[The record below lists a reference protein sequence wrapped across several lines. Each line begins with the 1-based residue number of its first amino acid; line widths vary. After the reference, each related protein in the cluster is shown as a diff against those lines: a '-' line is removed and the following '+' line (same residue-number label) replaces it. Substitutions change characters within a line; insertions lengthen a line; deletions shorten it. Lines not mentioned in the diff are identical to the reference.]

1 MSVDMSEDDVLFV
14 RGEDFSPDDWD
25 DSKLVHAYD
34 KTMKDVKK
42 KLMQDMG
49 IRSLE
54 SQDTKT
60 DKPNKKTKPKKQTKQ
75 SKKWVVGG
83 QCRCIYSADGEWY
96 EASILKIFPEK
107 GTCLLRYAG
116 YKTEEEV
123 SLDSLLPS
131 AGPKARKVQEA
142 KAVLEGEETNGY
154 DVDYSDEGATSRDF
168 KNSKYRLPK
177 NSLNSSIPPLF
188 NPSSGLPPFVGSLA
202 SPSMPSF
209 MPPVPMCLSQS
220 VSEDSEAV
228 SAMLMSWYMSG
239 YHTGYYQGLK
249 DARSNQSSGATQRVQ
264 PFITKEYVF
273 VTGYEIR
280 FTFDECVTFQTS
292 VFGRFEIPQC
302 GFTVINMS
310 VRTSYSNRRKDTFQ
324 FITQTR
330 HKIFYPRVVTRADY
344 IPQACRHYFLWKNLD
359 QLLDHLRQIH
369 YSKHSFCRVYTLST
383 QGETPSRY
391 MTTARRIHMHDHVLP
406 PLPSG
411 RYRLVIGRVQAA
423 FSLDHKAVQDK
434 NRDFFVVR
442 IFDIFRHS
450 FFKML
455 CQMPAP
461 YRHLLPHAGSYL
473 VVDHNCDCRTK
484 CPTVHDNIRA
494 VEYII

>member
-1 MSVDMSEDDVLFV
+1 MDVIEAKGVCMNKEVWRKWKCLKKYVLFV

-83 QCRCIYSADGEWY
+83 QCRCLYSADDEWY
-96 EASILKIFPEK
+96 EASILKIFPDK
-107 GTCLLRYAG
+107 GTCLVRYAG

-142 KAVLEGEETNGY
+142 KAILEGGETNGY
-154 DVDYSDEGATSRDF
+154 DVDHSDEGATSRDF
-168 KNSKYRLPK
+168 KNSKYRERFPK
-177 NSLNSSIPPLF
+177 NSFNSSMPPLF

-249 DARSNQSSGATQRVQ
+249 EARSNQSSGATQR
-264 PFITKEYVF
+264 
-273 VTGYEIR
+273 
-280 FTFDECVTFQTS
+280 
-292 VFGRFEIPQC
+292 
-302 GFTVINMS
+302 
-310 VRTSYSNRRKDTFQ
+310 
-324 FITQTR
+324 
-330 HKIFYPRVVTRADY
+330 
-344 IPQACRHYFLWKNLD
+344 
-359 QLLDHLRQIH
+359 
-369 YSKHSFCRVYTLST
+369 SK
-383 QGETPSRY
+383 
-391 MTTARRIHMHDHVLP
+391 
-406 PLPSG
+406 
-411 RYRLVIGRVQAA
+411 
-423 FSLDHKAVQDK
+423 
-434 NRDFFVVR
+434 
-442 IFDIFRHS
+442 
-450 FFKML
+450 
-455 CQMPAP
+455 
-461 YRHLLPHAGSYL
+461 
-473 VVDHNCDCRTK
+473 
-484 CPTVHDNIRA
+484 
-494 VEYII
+494 